1 MSARAISTLS
11 AQRVQS
17 RRQHRHRLSTI
28 TSGSSQARSNAWSAG
43 RSMPNRSVR
52 LLAQETTFYLC
63 IDPVQPPL
71 GKVGLLLVRRD
82 LGLKLLDPV
91 FSSVKLMRQLLRFVH
106 CLPSVALGNVRG
118 PSDKLQ
124 DRLAGLI
131 ELIVAAFRF
140 SIRSNE

>member
-1 MSARAISTLS
+1 
-11 AQRVQS
+11 
-17 RRQHRHRLSTI
+17 
-28 TSGSSQARSNAWSAG
+28 
-43 RSMPNRSVR
+43 MPNGSVR

-71 GKVGLLLVRRD
+71 GMVGLLLVRCD

-91 FSSVKLMRQLLRFVH
+91 FSSVKLMRQLLCFVH
-106 CLPSVALGNVRG
+106 FLPSVALGNIRR

-131 ELIVAAFRF
+131 KLIVIALRF
-140 SIRSNE
+140 STRASEWNDVGTFPVLFLSTHG